1 MLEGHVNHSSTL
13 TARRDDPLETPAVA
27 PKRSARSAR
36 VAAVRWLSFGAAVL
50 VATGG
55 YVHYCLYRNGYRAI
69 PVIGPGFLIQVIG
82 SAAIAVAL
90 VVPWRELRI
99 SHWVIHPATEVR
111 LGALALS
118 AGTLIAFGLTRRPG
132 GLFHFQ
138 ERGFQPAPQAL
149 IALVAE
155 SGALILVTAALV
167 LDWLGSRRSPSRLLP
182 SGPPVQALVR
192 VPRR

>member
-13 TARRDDPLETPAVA
+13 TVRRDDPLETAAVA

-36 VAAVRWLSFGAAVL
+36 FAAVRWLSFGAAVL

-69 PVIGPGFLIQVIG
+69 PVIGPGFLIQVIS

-118 AGTLIAFGLTRRPG
+118 VGTLIAFGLTRRPG
-132 GLFHFQ
+132 GLFNFQ

-155 SGALILVTAALV
+155 SGALILVSAALV
-167 LDWLGSRRSPSRLLP
+167 LDLLGSRRSPTRLLP
-182 SGPPVQALVR
+182 SGSAGAGAG
-192 VPRR
+192 

>member
-1 MLEGHVNHSSTL
+1 MLEGHANQSSTL
-13 TARRDDPLETPAVA
+13 TARRDDPLDVPAGA
-27 PKRSARSAR
+27 LKRSARTPRA
-36 VAAVRWLSFGAAVL
+36 AAVQWLSLGAAIL

-69 PVIGPGFLIQVIG
+69 PVIGPGFLIQVIS

-90 VVPWRELRI
+90 VMPWRELRI
-99 SHWVIHPATEVR
+99 GHWVIHPATEVR

-132 GLFHFQ
+132 GLFNFQ

-155 SGALILVTAALV
+155 SGALILVSAALV
-167 LDWLGSRRSPSRLLP
+167 LGWLGSRRSPSRLLP
-182 SGPPVQALVR
+182 PGPPVPAVVR
-192 VPRR
+192 VRRR